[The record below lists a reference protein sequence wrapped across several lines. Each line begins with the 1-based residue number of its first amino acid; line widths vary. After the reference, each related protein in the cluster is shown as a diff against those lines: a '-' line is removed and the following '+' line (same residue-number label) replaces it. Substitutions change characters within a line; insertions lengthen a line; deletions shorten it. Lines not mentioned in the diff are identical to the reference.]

1 MSSSPVESIRASV
14 HTAFSLAHVLEHI
27 ERSGGSVDAERY
39 RNVVSRLT
47 VALSAPLP
55 DVARAAVL
63 RTYPSAAELYENMTY
78 ATAGL
83 SRSPLES
90 NVSSEVLAAQA
101 IERFARRPH

>member
-1 MSSSPVESIRASV
+1 MSSSHVESVRASV

-27 ERSGGSVDAERY
+27 ERSGGSVDAESY

-47 VALSAPLP
+47 DALSGPLP

-83 SRSPLES
+83 SCSSLES

-101 IERFARRPH
+101 IERFSLRPH